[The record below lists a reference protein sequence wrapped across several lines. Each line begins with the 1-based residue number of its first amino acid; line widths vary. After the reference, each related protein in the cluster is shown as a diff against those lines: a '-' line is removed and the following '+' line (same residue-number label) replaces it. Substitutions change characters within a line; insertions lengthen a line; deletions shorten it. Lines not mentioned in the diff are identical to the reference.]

1 MFTFFIHISY
11 MGNSEKLWAMMKEY
25 GNNLHTYKTINIEKL
40 DGKPFG
46 LFAWEQL
53 KSLLS
58 QHGLSYGWS
67 SSFMQIRDRNIEQ
80 TSETA
85 YRIFNKKLDNRVET
99 SHYLIQHLRIPY
111 MKTATLTTIA
121 QIAYNAGQLRSH
133 FNKVDY
139 LAEFLSD
146 YSVNKLDEL
155 KTYVNQETIDALDK
169 YLTDDKLAEI
179 QIVMDKVQAEF
190 LDKKQTGGDEYY
202 GKYMKYKQKYL
213 NKKR

>member
-1 MFTFFIHISY
+1 
-11 MGNSEKLWAMMKEY
+11 
-25 GNNLHTYKTINIEKL
+25 
-40 DGKPFG
+40 
-46 LFAWEQL
+46 
-53 KSLLS
+53 
-58 QHGLSYGWS
+58 
-67 SSFMQIRDRNIEQ
+67 
-80 TSETA
+80 
-85 YRIFNKKLDNRVET
+85 
-99 SHYLIQHLRIPY
+99 

-169 YLTDDKLAEI
+169 YLTDDKLNEI
-179 QIVMDKVQAEF
+179 KIVMDKVQAEF

-202 GKYMKYKQKYL
+202 SKYMKYKQKYL